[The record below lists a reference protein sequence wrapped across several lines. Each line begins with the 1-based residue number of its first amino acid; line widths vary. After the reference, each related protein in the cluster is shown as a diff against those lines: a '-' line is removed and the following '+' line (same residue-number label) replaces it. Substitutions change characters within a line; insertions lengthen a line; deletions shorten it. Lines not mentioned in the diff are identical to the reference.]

1 MPFPLDELVAR
12 YARTHGPFTVDEA
25 AGRLGTTDDRVLEAL
40 RRLEENGRVVVGDF
54 RPGGSTSEWC
64 DDGVLRVLRRRSL
77 AALRREVEPV
87 DPETFARFLPAWH
100 GIGQGRRGLDALV
113 AAIEQLQGAAIPAS
127 ALERDVLPA
136 RVDGYRP
143 SMLDELC
150 AAGELVWVGAGP
162 LGDDDGR
169 VRLCFRDRVR
179 LLVPARTGADAP
191 SGPLHDAIRNRLTT
205 AGASFWLELLGA
217 AGNPDQQ
224 LLLNALWDLVWAGE
238 VTNDTFG
245 PVRAPRRAKRRSTSA
260 TRRPQVGRLSR
271 LGPPAASGRW
281 SLVAPLLEP
290 QPTAT
295 EAVHALALQLLER
308 HGVVT
313 REGVKSEGIA
323 GGYAAVYPV
332 LRALEDSGG
341 SAGVG
346 SSRRSA
352 PRSSRSAAR
361 SSACAPNASRP
372 TNRARSCSPRP
383 IRRSRT
389 APRSRGRRTR
399 AGRRAAAAYAVLV
412 DGELAAYLE
421 RGGRGLLTFA
431 SGAEP
436 EVWIEAI
443 VAAHKE
449 GRLGAL
455 QLQRIDD
462 GPARQ
467 SPLAP
472 ALRAAGFVDGYR
484 GLTLR
489 S

>member
-1 MPFPLDELVAR
+1 
-12 YARTHGPFTVDEA
+12 
-25 AGRLGTTDDRVLEAL
+25 
-40 RRLEENGRVVVGDF
+40 
-54 RPGGSTSEWC
+54 
-64 DDGVLRVLRRRSL
+64 
-77 AALRREVEPV
+77 
-87 DPETFARFLPAWH
+87 
-100 GIGQGRRGLDALV
+100 
-113 AAIEQLQGAAIPAS
+113 
-127 ALERDVLPA
+127 
-136 RVDGYRP
+136 
-143 SMLDELC
+143 MLDELC

-179 LLVPARTGADAP
+179 LLIPDRSGVDLP
-191 SGPLHDAIRNRLTT
+191 SEPVHDAIRGRLTT
-205 AGASFWLELLGA
+205 AGASFWPELLAA

-224 LLLNALWDLVWAGE
+224 VLLDALWDLVWAGE

-260 TRRPQVGRLSR
+260 SRRPQVGRLSR

-332 LRALEDSGG
+332 LRALEDSGRIRRG
-341 SAGVG
+341 WFVATLGAAQFALGGAVERLRAEREPPDEPRARARRDRSRAALRRRAGVAREHRPAG
-346 SSRRSA
+346 ARRA
-352 PRSSRSAAR
+352 RTRSSSTASSPPTSSAAG
-361 SSACAPNASRP
+361 AG
-372 TNRARSCSPRP
+372 CSP
-383 IRRSRT
+383 S
-389 APRSRGRRTR
+389 
-399 AGRRAAAAYAVLV
+399 RAAIP
-412 DGELAAYLE
+412 
-421 RGGRGLLTFA
+421 
-431 SGAEP
+431 AEI
-436 EVWIEAI
+436 WIEAI

-449 GRLGAL
+449 GRLGTL